1 MSANDIQSLL
11 RFLTKDAKLPLATA
25 MSKVKDLQALHLDS
39 PEALAKTKPEALK
52 SIFEDDKT
60 VKQINSAAKRL
71 SKKRSAGDPQGTPT
85 PKKSKAESLF
95 TDQTPLSPTS
105 LESSLTLP
113 SSLLP
118 ASTLSSTTLITNRA
132 PLVLAFLVTLLKYT
146 MPEQPL
152 SSRLSLAQAYVSQ
165 TSKKRAIYLGIED
178 GKTAEEEGF
187 GEGLPQV
194 VVGGRE
200 VKVLRRWGYEWR
212 GEDVGDSGD
221 LGVDGGAK
229 VEEAVKTEESER
241 VKEEKGGQEDVEE
254 EEGEQEGVQV
264 EEKPALWALDLEALK
279 KTDDSSKRSDYR
291 IGTYSN
297 LPIHTPQSAR
307 AYIMKAFASVPSTE
321 ASTTTKKPTAKANA
335 AEKEANLGKLLRAL
349 DLLYESWATTLST
362 EELDA
367 RTWGWYVKVRPSVE
381 DGVAGWGGKN
391 VLKLGDILA
400 LRRAEAD

>member
-1 MSANDIQSLL
+1 MSAVDLQSLL
-11 RFLTKDAKLPLATA
+11 RFLTKDAKLPLALA
-25 MSKVKDLQALHLDS
+25 MSKVKDLQAANLDS
-39 PEALAKTKPEALK
+39 PESIAKVKPDALRP
-52 SIFEDDKT
+52 IFEDEKIS
-60 VKQINSAAKRL
+60 KQIISAAKRL
-71 SKKRSAGDPQGTPT
+71 TKKRSAGELDDNPPT
-85 PKKSKAESLF
+85 PKKKCKAESLF
-95 TDQTPLSPTS
+95 TDQTPLSPTAM
-105 LESSLTLP
+105 EFSLTLP
-113 SSLLP
+113 TSSLP
-118 ASTLSSTTLITNRA
+118 FSSLSSTCLITNRA

-194 VVGGRE
+194 VVGGKE

-212 GEDVGDSGD
+212 GEGEVGEVEVEG
-221 LGVDGGAK
+221 K
-229 VEEAVKTEESER
+229 VEEGGGVKVEEGDGGED
-241 VKEEKGGQEDVEE
+241 GQE
-254 EEGEQEGVQV
+254 VQA

-307 AYIMKAFASVPSTE
+307 AYIMKAFASAPSTE
-321 ASTTTKKPTAKANA
+321 AATTKKPTAKAAA

-349 DLLYESWATTLST
+349 DLLYESWATTLSA